1 MWADCINF
9 WVSYGSTEI
18 IIFRLLSINVE
29 LSLYNITINMLKY
42 SWGSKPLAIKH
53 NIYSRIDKHVQDMWT
68 GYTLQITG
76 IMVKTLLYLVLL

>member
-9 WVSYGSTEI
+9 WVSYRSTEI
-18 IIFRLLSINVE
+18 IIFRLLFINLE
-29 LSLYNITINMLKY
+29 LSLYNIKINMLKY
-42 SWGSKPLAIKH
+42 SWGSKLLVIKH

-68 GYTLQITG
+68 GYTLEITG